1 MGNTF
6 IAYMCDSNTVESSLF
21 VEDQCLWLSW
31 VALVHECTPPWT
43 FILVKHLCN
52 IHLRSRTCYQR
63 NYDPTNQEN
72 FCYSRTL
79 TPMNKNDSTVTIS
92 FCRSREHYTRW
103 IKNIKIFVKH
113 FGIRLIKVNI
123 MDKNLT
129 VQIYVKLV
137 SVVTGEK

>member
-1 MGNTF
+1 MTYCGVIIVRGGPMFMALVGNPCPQIYILTNIHTSVCVTF
-6 IAYMCDSNTVESSLF
+6 I
-21 VEDQCLWLSW
+21 
-31 VALVHECTPPWT
+31 HEIELATN
-43 FILVKHLCN
+43 KN
-52 IHLRSRTCYQR
+52 
-63 NYDPTNQEN
+63 NDPTNQDS
-72 FCYSRTL
+72 FCYPRTL

-92 FCRSREHYTRW
+92 FCRSRENYTRW

>member
-1 MGNTF
+1 MFLGN
-6 IAYMCDSNTVESSLF
+6 
-21 VEDQCLWLSW
+21 QCSWLSW
-31 VALVHECTPPWT
+31 VTLVHKFTPHEH
-43 FILVKHLCN
+43 IHVYKCLCN
-52 IHLRSRTCYQR
+52 IYSRNRTCYQR

-79 TPMNKNDSTVTIS
+79 TPMNKNDSTLTIS
-92 FCRSREHYTRW
+92 FCRSRENYTRW